1 MSTTGFEKRIAAEVP
16 DLSRGQVKK
25 LAARLAKRAAVMQE
39 EFDFYAAL
47 RVLGVSADPTAVQA
61 IKNME
66 TAA

>member
-25 LAARLAKRAAVMQE
+25 LAARLAKRAATMQD

-47 RVLGVSADPTAVQA
+47 RVLGISSDPTARDA
-61 IKNME
+61 IRNI
-66 TAA
+66 AA

>member
-47 RVLGVSADPTAVQA
+47 RVLGISTDPTARDA
-61 IKNME
+61 IRNVE
-66 TAA
+66 AAA

>member
-47 RVLGVSADPTAVQA
+47 RVLGISADPTARDA
-61 IKNME
+61 IRNIQ

>member
-1 MSTTGFEKRIAAEVP
+1 MSTTGFEKRIAAEAP

-47 RVLGVSADPTAVQA
+47 RVLGVSADPTALRA
-61 IKNME
+61 IQNLE
-66 TAA
+66 SAA